1 MLAGIVVII
10 FTFAYLVVIMDI
22 LIIVFLRLKASVFFK
37 GHIFKIYDIYQKNV
51 SIFIE
56 QVNQTVTIGLGTTV
70 ETWLTVPKGCGA
82 PRQGRSTIGGQSN
95 IHSIQVERLRHV

>member
-1 MLAGIVVII
+1 
-10 FTFAYLVVIMDI
+10 MDI
-22 LIIVFLRLKASVFFK
+22 LIIVFLRLRASVFFK
-37 GHIFKIYDIYQKNV
+37 EHIFKIYDIYQKNV